1 MPRLD
6 SGFRPRGG
14 RLVPTLFPLLS
25 PKMKEV
31 GGNGG
36 VTHRLP
42 LRNYSNTRLNVPA
55 TVGRRGGASEERTFR
70 AYSSYIRCYIIV
82 LYIYETAAITLPV

>member
-6 SGFRPRGG
+6 SSNRDSVLAGAASFQ
-14 RLVPTLFPLLS
+14 LPLLS

-42 LRNYSNTRLNVPA
+42 VRNYSNTRLNVPA
-55 TVGRRGGASEERTFR
+55 TEGASEERTFR
-70 AYSSYIRCYIIV
+70 AYSSYIRCYIIGTY
-82 LYIYETAAITLPV
+82 YIYIYNATITLLV